1 MKENVESLS
10 CVSVF
15 LFLCVFVCVCVCLC
29 VFGCVCVFVCVCDKK
44 NQHRYIQTTKLRR
57 QTEPSIHTTQKK
69 KKNKQRGKE
78 EKQERGNTRMAA
90 IELISINIFRILGS
104 YKCKG
109 NTNTKSLEEIPTQH
123 SPRLEQKTIIS
134 RVSVTQ
140 DHLRP
145 TKAALSSNVTINT
158 RRKK

>member
-15 LFLCVFVCVCVCLC
+15 LFLCVFVCVCACLC
-29 VFGCVCVFVCVCDKK
+29 VFVIKK
-44 NQHRYIQTTKLRR
+44 KQHRYIQTTKLRR